1 MVHPRMGQYVRIG
14 ATNSIVRDT
23 IVYERTRYER
33 ISRRMYRKEM
43 AMMIAEKIYA
53 AFDEVSQ
60 RNTRPRRLIAERLV
74 ELADSETDFTTD
86 ELWQE
91 LRKLEP
97 RLGRATVFRS
107 IEKLVAIGVLERVEF
122 ADGTHHYRVC
132 GGAHHHHLTC
142 TKCHRVVDINV
153 CLPKE
158 QLAAIERQTDFAIE
172 GHSLSLFGLCKACR
186 C

>member
-1 MVHPRMGQYVRIG
+1 
-14 ATNSIVRDT
+14 
-23 IVYERTRYER
+23 
-33 ISRRMYRKEM
+33 
-43 AMMIAEKIYA
+43 MMIAEKIYA

-74 ELADSETDFTTD
+74 ELAGSETDFTTD

-91 LRKLEP
+91 LRRLEP

-132 GGAHHHHLTC
+132 GGTHHHHLTC

-172 GHSLSLFGLCKACR
+172 GHSLSLFGICKTCR